1 MACSRSVSY
10 IWRYIVRV
18 RDLLNPKSSS
28 SLHHQKLGPYV
39 ENLAKLAVTSFVN
52 INGLMDEGNK
62 ARTVAATNMNE
73 TSSRSH
79 AVFTIILTQRKKDSL
94 TGLVAEKFSKIS
106 LVDLA
111 GSERA
116 KDTEA
121 EGKRLQE
128 GININKS
135 LKTLLIVIHALASAK
150 KKGDFVPYRD
160 SVLTWLLKENLGG
173 NFRTAMI
180 AAISPAQINNEETL
194 STVR

>member
-1 MACSRSVSY
+1 
-10 IWRYIVRV
+10 
-18 RDLLNPKSSS
+18 
-28 SLHHQKLGPYV
+28 
-39 ENLAKLAVTSFVN
+39 
-52 INGLMDEGNK
+52 MDEGNK

-194 STVR
+194 STAKKIYSPCTGDSQNCQGLSWIIIVSAV